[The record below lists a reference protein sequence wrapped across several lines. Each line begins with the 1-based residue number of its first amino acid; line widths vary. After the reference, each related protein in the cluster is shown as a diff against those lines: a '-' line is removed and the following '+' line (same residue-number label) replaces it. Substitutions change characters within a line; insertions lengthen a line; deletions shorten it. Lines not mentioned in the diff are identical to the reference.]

1 MTTSTLVRPLL
12 STVFGARMLEPIDP
26 LLACSRGF
34 ARRALQSQGW
44 DAPFAQYGLDPWL
57 GALAAL
63 EGFRLAQSRLH
74 TQHAS
79 LRGQAELSEVFRQ
92 VVGSVFSVISA
103 ESARWRAVTEV
114 REVPTL
120 GQAIAPAPSR
130 LCFDVDACVRA
141 SREGVEALQP
151 VLKDVL
157 RAQTLASLQAAG
169 HSARIDDALWVR
181 IVYEFVTGAGRA
193 TLPVDQLAQALQP
206 IYLGRLATLLQQLSA
221 QPATEGGPDPHASL
235 ADTFERL
242 RPELVASWPE
252 STRG

>member
-1 MTTSTLVRPLL
+1 M
-12 STVFGARMLEPIDP
+12 F
-26 LLACSRGF
+26 
-34 ARRALQSQGW
+34 
-44 DAPFAQYGLDPWL
+44 
-57 GALAAL
+57 
-63 EGFRLAQSRLH
+63 
-74 TQHAS
+74 
-79 LRGQAELSEVFRQ
+79 
-92 VVGSVFSVISA
+92 
-103 ESARWRAVTEV
+103 SARVAPWRAVTA
-114 REVPTL
+114 VPEALTL
-120 GQAIAPAPSR
+120 NQAIAPAPSR